1 MERFAIDLQFFAAGG
16 EGEEKTEKA
25 TPKKRFDSRRKG
37 QVAKSSDVNTALTLT
52 IVFLFLLF
60 FGGSFVHGLLQM
72 FRHSLTDQAL
82 MDVNEKTIHAMF
94 IDLTIEAVK
103 TAGPI
108 MLVAFF
114 AAVASNYLQIGFLFS
129 AEAIQPKLERIN
141 PLKGLKRIYSLR
153 AIVELVK
160 SVLKIT
166 LTAGVGFLFLW
177 LERDKLLSLS
187 QAEVTQGAATVGKL
201 AVKMGLAASV
211 VLIFISILDY
221 VYQRYDH
228 EKNLRM
234 SKKEVKD
241 EHKKMEGDP
250 EIKQKMKAKQ
260 RQMSMRRMMQE
271 VPDADVVITNPTHY
285 AIALKYDGE
294 EMNAPAVV
302 AKGADYMAL
311 RIKTIAEHNDVVML
325 ENRPLAQALY
335 RQSEI
340 GSAIPEEFFKAVAE
354 ILAYVYR
361 LQKNV

>member
-1 MERFAIDLQFFAAGG
+1 MGRFTVDLQFFAAGG
-16 EGEEKTEKA
+16 DSGEKTEQA
-25 TPKKRFDSRRKG
+25 TPKKRRDSRQKG
-37 QVAKSSDVNTALTLT
+37 QVAKSADVNTALTLT

-60 FGGSFVHGLLQM
+60 FGGSFIHGLLQM
-72 FRHSLTDQAL
+72 FRQSLTDQAL
-82 MDVNEKTIHAMF
+82 MNISEKTIHTMF
-94 IDLTIEAVK
+94 IELTLEAIK

-108 MLVAFF
+108 MLVAFI

-129 AEAIQPKLERIN
+129 AEAMQPKLERIN

-166 LTAGVGFLFLW
+166 LTAGVGFVFLW

-187 QAEVTQGAATVGKL
+187 QMGVADAAGMVGNL
-201 AVKMGLAASV
+201 AIEMGLSASV

-250 EIKQKMKAKQ
+250 QIKQKIKEKQ

-294 EMNAPAVV
+294 QMDAPAVI
-302 AKGADYMAL
+302 AKGVDYMAL
-311 RIKTIAEHNDVVML
+311 RIKKIAEKNDVVML
-325 ENRPLAQALY
+325 ENRPLARALY
-335 RQSEI
+335 QQAEI
-340 GSAIPEEFFKAVAE
+340 GSAIPEAFFKAVAE

-361 LQKNV
+361 LQKKV